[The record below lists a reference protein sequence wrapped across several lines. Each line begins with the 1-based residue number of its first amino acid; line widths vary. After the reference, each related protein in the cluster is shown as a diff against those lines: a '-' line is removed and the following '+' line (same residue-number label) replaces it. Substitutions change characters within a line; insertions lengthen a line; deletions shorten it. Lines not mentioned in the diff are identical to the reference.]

1 MSVYKDKNGK
11 WKVYYRYTDWTG
23 KKKQTTK
30 RGFETKREAVAWER
44 EQHLKMKSSLNMT
57 FGSFVEIYITDMR
70 RRVRKSTM
78 RTKESIIREKIL
90 PYFADRKIDEIM
102 PRDIIA
108 WQNEVM
114 ELSKENGEPY
124 SQTYLRAMH
133 SQISAIFNHA
143 VAFYGLRSNPAEA
156 AGSMGEADSEE
167 MKFWTQEEY
176 LKFSESM
183 MEKPMSFYA
192 FEMLYWT
199 GIREGELL
207 ALTPADLDFN
217 AGTVRINKT
226 YQRLDGEDVITPPK
240 THKSNRVVRMPDFLV
255 EEMQEFLRMLYG
267 VGRDER
273 IFNVTK
279 YYLHHEMDRGAKE
292 SGVERIRIHDLR
304 HSHVSLL
311 IELGFSA
318 VAIGDRVGHESVVIT
333 YRYAHMFPSTQD
345 AMARELSMVR
355 NRQTGENADR
365 DQRAQATEDEKADT
379 AVRSMKRETF
389 REAEKENEESQD

>member
-11 WKVYYRYTDWTG
+11 WKVCYRYTDWSG

-57 FGSFVEIYITDMR
+57 FGSFVELYISDKKC
-70 RRVRKSTM
+70 RVRKNTWKS
-78 RTKESIIREKIL
+78 KDNILENKIL
-90 PYFADRKIDEIM
+90 PYFENRKIDEIT
-102 PRDIIA
+102 PRDIVA

-114 ELSKENGEPY
+114 SQNKKNGEPY
-124 SQTYLRAMH
+124 SQTYLH
-133 SQISAIFNHA
+133 SIHGQITAIFNHA
-143 VAFYGLRSNPAEA
+143 KTFYGLKSNPAEA
-156 AGSMGEADSEE
+156 AGSMGKSESDE

-176 LKFSESM
+176 LKFSESIM
-183 MEKPMSFYA
+183 DKPIAFYA

-207 ALTPADLDFN
+207 ALTPADLDFE
-217 AGTVRINKT
+217 AGTVRINKS
-226 YQRLDGEDVITPPK
+226 YQRIDREDIITEPK
-240 THKSNRVVRMPDFLV
+240 TPKSKRVVRMPDFLV
-255 EEMQEFLRMLYG
+255 EEMQEFIRMLYG
-267 VGRDER
+267 IGKDDR
-273 IFNVTK
+273 IFHVTK
-279 YYLHHEMDRGAKE
+279 YFLHHEMDRGAKE

-304 HSHVSLL
+304 HSHISLL

-345 AMARELSMVR
+345 AMAEGLSKVR
-355 NRQTGENADR
+355 NEGMEKKTGIPHVDDSR
-365 DQRAQATEDEKADT
+365 VD
-379 AVRSMKRETF
+379 AVVKNIRRET
-389 REAEKENEESQD
+389 RRGSGQDN

>member
-1 MSVYKDKNGK
+1 
-11 WKVYYRYTDWTG
+11 
-23 KKKQTTK
+23 
-30 RGFETKREAVAWER
+30 
-44 EQHLKMKSSLNMT
+44 
-57 FGSFVEIYITDMR
+57 
-70 RRVRKSTM
+70 
-78 RTKESIIREKIL
+78 
-90 PYFADRKIDEIM
+90 
-102 PRDIIA
+102 
-108 WQNEVM
+108 M

-124 SQTYLRAMH
+124 SQTYLRAIH

-167 MKFWTQEEY
+167 MKFWTQKEY

-355 NRQTGENADR
+355 NRQTGENVDR

>member
-1 MSVYKDKNGK
+1 
-11 WKVYYRYTDWTG
+11 
-23 KKKQTTK
+23 
-30 RGFETKREAVAWER
+30 
-44 EQHLKMKSSLNMT
+44 
-57 FGSFVEIYITDMR
+57 
-70 RRVRKSTM
+70 
-78 RTKESIIREKIL
+78 
-90 PYFADRKIDEIM
+90 
-102 PRDIIA
+102 
-108 WQNEVM
+108 M

-124 SQTYLRAMH
+124 SQTYLRAIH

-167 MKFWTQEEY
+167 MKFWTQKEY

-318 VAIGDRVGHESVVIT
+318 VAI
-333 YRYAHMFPSTQD
+333 
-345 AMARELSMVR
+345 
-355 NRQTGENADR
+355 
-365 DQRAQATEDEKADT
+365 
-379 AVRSMKRETF
+379 
-389 REAEKENEESQD
+389 